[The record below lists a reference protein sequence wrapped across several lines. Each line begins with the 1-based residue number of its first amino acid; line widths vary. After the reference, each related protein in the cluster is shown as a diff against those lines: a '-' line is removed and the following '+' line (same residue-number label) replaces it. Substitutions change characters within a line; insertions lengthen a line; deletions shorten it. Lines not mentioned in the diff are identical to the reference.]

1 MSAKLPASPL
11 GVFFRMSIWVFILAL
26 LPACSIQKLA
36 VDGLG
41 KALAES
47 SSVYATDDD
56 PDLVGSALP
65 FGLKTIEG
73 LLAQSPH
80 NQGLLLAATSGFTQ
94 YAYAFVQTEADFIED
109 TDLTRAIS
117 LRERALRLYR
127 RAMGYG
133 IRGIEEV
140 RPGFADLLKTDPD
153 KALAPFCK
161 KDVALLYW
169 TAAAWGAAIS
179 LDKTNPALSAGLP
192 TVEALIRRAL
202 ELNAEFDGGVLYD
215 FMIVYEGGRPAA
227 GGGSISRARES
238 LTRAVQLSGGLRAA
252 PLVSFAETVDVATQ
266 DRVEFKK
273 FLDQALAINIDD
285 APDQRLSNII
295 SQRRARWLLGRMDRL
310 FVD

>member
-1 MSAKLPASPL
+1 MTAKLPASPL
-11 GVFFRMSIWVFILAL
+11 GILCRMSIWVFILAL
-26 LPACSIQKLA
+26 PACSLQKLA
-36 VDGLG
+36 VDRLG
-41 KALAES
+41 NALAES
-47 SSVYATDDD
+47 SSVYASDDD
-56 PDLVGSALP
+56 PDLVGAALP

-94 YAYAFVQTEADFIED
+94 YAYGFVQTEADFIED

-127 RAMGYG
+127 RALGYG

-140 RPGFADLLKTDPD
+140 QPGFSDLMKSDPD

-202 ELNAEFDGGVLYD
+202 ELNPEFGAGVLYD
-215 FMIVYEGGRPAA
+215 FMIAYEGGRPAA

-252 PLVSFAETVDVATQ
+252 PLVSFAETVDVAIQ

-273 FLDQALAINIDD
+273 LLDQALAVNIDD
-285 APDQRLSNII
+285 APDQRLSNILA
-295 SQRRARWLLGRMDRL
+295 QRRAQWLLGRMDRL
-310 FVD
+310 FVE